1 MVDEVFEVFIVS
13 DPRNREMEVGTFG
26 VSFGEEEKASSG
38 LEAP

>member
-26 VSFGEEEKASSG
+26 EEEKQVRG
-38 LEAP
+38 